1 MNPCLAWF
9 VCLLFNKP
17 SGQWLNKI
25 IHDKLD
31 IDKKR
36 MVDKTFFFSVDS
48 THEWILWIYFKMHS
62 HIKHCPTWEE
72 EKMVYA
78 TTEILMK
85 FCCIIYHAPVFFWR
99 LIEEQMIVRGETVFF
114 CCPKSMWLTT
124 QAHYECVMIL
134 HSSYSNAIN
143 QSFDANNGNNNHW
156 ILWCKK
162 TALRKEERN

>member
-1 MNPCLAWF
+1 MYFFGSKNTNPCLAWF

-17 SGQWLNKI
+17 SGQWFNKI

-114 CCPKSMWLTT
+114 VVQKACDLPLKHTT
-124 QAHYECVMIL
+124 
-134 HSSYSNAIN
+134 N
-143 QSFDANNGNNNHW
+143 
-156 ILWCKK
+156 LWWYF
-162 TALRKEERN
+162 TQVIQMQ